1 MNSDKALS
9 SENGYKSEDLCK
21 NDHLFLMVFNLLA
34 ISPAVY
40 LNYHRLFGFY
50 F

>member
-21 NDHLFLMVFNLLA
+21 SFIQRENTNDENLWH
-34 ISPAVY
+34 IK
-40 LNYHRLFGFY
+40 F
-50 F
+50 